1 MGETSASEV
10 YYVFMNC
17 DPEYERLRKD
27 RSKKG
32 VEELD
37 SYLSCKHDQLLA
49 KLLPP
54 NSYRKKASLA
64 IVDGFS
70 VEITK
75 QQAAIL
81 RSAKEV
87 RVVEKNMELPTPE

>member
-1 MGETSASEV
+1 MGDQNNNEL
-10 YYVFMNC
+10 YFVFMNF
-17 DPEYERLRKD
+17 DEQYERLRHD
-27 RSKKG
+27 RSKEG
-32 VEELD
+32 MEELD
-37 SYLSCKHDQLLA
+37 TYLSNKHDQLLA

-54 NSYRKKASLA
+54 NSYRKKSSLA

-75 QQAAIL
+75 QQAVIL

-87 RVVEKNMELPTPE
+87 RVVEKNQEIA